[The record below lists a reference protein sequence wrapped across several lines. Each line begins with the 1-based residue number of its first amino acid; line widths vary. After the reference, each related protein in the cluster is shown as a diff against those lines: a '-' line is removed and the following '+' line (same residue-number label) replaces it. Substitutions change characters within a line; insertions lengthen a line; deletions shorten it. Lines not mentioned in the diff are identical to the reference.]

1 MNNTEKLLRDGLADW
16 ASGVSARSDLA
27 GAVLAR
33 DRRKRRRRVLVSALA
48 AVVLLA
54 AAGVV
59 WGIAP
64 WRTST
69 DRLVPASPPRPADT
83 APPSPVDFGWL
94 PTEFNHV
101 DASLVDLGHWLVTA
115 SSTTADTTVEL
126 TVSTTAIPQI
136 RGTGKTGTTKV
147 DGATATTYSV
157 PPHEVGAAPYG
168 TTPPDADGATESLT
182 FQRKPG
188 QWIRVFAHLAGGT
201 QKLDVTAHDLRRIA
215 ENLVDRER
223 RVPDLVHIANP
234 NGLQMAFSRYNSI
247 FGATVGFMLT
257 SGPPPQK
264 QWILSKSG
272 EKCCTPVMIYLGPR
286 SETEA
291 AAGYSP
297 KDPVLQTMRV
307 GDRTIIRK
315 KRNLDTVWNS
325 AIVRYA
331 DGQSAAVLVPKSM
344 SADELMRFAAGITP
358 GADYTPA
365 HR

>member
-1 MNNTEKLLRDGLADW
+1 M
-16 ASGVSARSDLA
+16 
-27 GAVLAR
+27 
-33 DRRKRRRRVLVSALA
+33 
-48 AVVLLA
+48 
-54 AAGVV
+54 
-59 WGIAP
+59 
-64 WRTST
+64 
-69 DRLVPASPPRPADT
+69 
-83 APPSPVDFGWL
+83 
-94 PTEFNHV
+94 
-101 DASLVDLGHWLVTA
+101 TA
-115 SSTTADTTVEL
+115 SSKTADTTVEL

-201 QKLDVTAHDLRRIA
+201 QKLDVTAHDLRRTA

-234 NGLQMAFSRYNSI
+234 NGLQMAFSRYDSI

-264 QWILSKSG
+264 QWILRKSG

-297 KDPVLQTMRV
+297 KDPVLQTIWV
-307 GDRTIIRK
+307 GDRTRC
-315 KRNLDTVWNS
+315 RGPVD
-325 AIVRYA
+325 R
-331 DGQSAAVLVPKSM
+331 
-344 SADELMRFAAGITP
+344 GIHR
-358 GADYTPA
+358 GEGETPA
-365 HR
+365 LILRSHVSTACRLGQMQRSMGSVEVDEQFGQLRPRTEIR